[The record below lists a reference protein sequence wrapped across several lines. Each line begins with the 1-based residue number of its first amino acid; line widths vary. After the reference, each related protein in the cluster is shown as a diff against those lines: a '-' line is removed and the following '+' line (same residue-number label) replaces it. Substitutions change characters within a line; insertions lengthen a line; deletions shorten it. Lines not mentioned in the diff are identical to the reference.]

1 MAIGG
6 IGLGDLIATVA
17 DEIRTARAKSAGKES
32 VLALEGCELELKVTV
47 GAEAGAGF
55 KVWFVDFSTKGS
67 AERASTIT
75 LRFGSA
81 GTTPVVFQVAQPE
94 QSKEPI
100 VPQQR
105 AALGGGG
112 STS

>member
-6 IGLGDLIATVA
+6 IGLGDLIETVA
-17 DEIRTARAKSAGKES
+17 DEIRSARDQSARKDA

-47 GAEAGAGF
+47 GAEGGGGF
-55 KVWFVDFSTKGS
+55 KVWFVDLSTKGS

-81 GTTPVVFQVAQPE
+81 GKTPAVFQVEQP
-94 QSKEPI
+94 SGSADAI
-100 VPQQR
+100 VPQR
-105 AALGGGG
+105 TAASGG
-112 STS
+112 STP